1 MQKFSPAAGYFKLL
15 SNRFTQFCFFIRTL
29 IFLYIYFRMCIFSL
43 LIILCLKCQ
52 ELIFAMFQ
60 FSPGVFFR
68 DFVQTSIG
76 SNFRTYLQAHKYCQE
91 FDMLACILFTLSLLF
106 SCVLIFVDG
115 NFCFFSGRENYNRA
129 KINFLNI
136 VIIKHS
142 LQ

>member
-1 MQKFSPAAGYFKLL
+1 MPLLRGGKPIRGGSLRKGGEDDFLLCQKINIPNFAGYFKLL

-29 IFLYIYFRMCIFSL
+29 ISLDIYFRMCIFSL

-91 FDMLACILFTLSLLF
+91 FDMLACILFTF
-106 SCVLIFVDG
+106 S
-115 NFCFFSGRENYNRA
+115 
-129 KINFLNI
+129 
-136 VIIKHS
+136 
-142 LQ
+142 